1 MQLKD
6 LIVLCSPLALVT
18 LFCSCQSSDQDE
30 QTIRTL
36 MVVGLPAAWEKNDT
50 TWLKNNYLPDA
61 DVAFPAGPLY
71 SGVENI
77 PLSGGEVPEGRKF
90 SVEIQDVR
98 FISPEVALVNNRAH
112 FSGGNDAVG
121 QPIPDTWDMG
131 TFVLKK
137 TAGQW
142 KIAALRVMPMRTD
155 PLTLK
160 KVLEENYARYVQALQ
175 RGDGLNASG
184 LFTADAEYYGSNSQP
199 LLGRTAILNQTNEFF
214 NNYILTDL
222 QFIIHNLYV
231 NGDLIYESGEFRP
244 KTKLKSNQQE
254 INQTGHYQSV
264 WRYEPDQQWR
274 ICRHFHNYVQ

>member
-1 MQLKD
+1 MGLKD
-6 LIVLCSPLALVT
+6 LIVLCSPFVLVT
-18 LFCSCQSSDQDE
+18 LFSRCQSTDQDE
-30 QTIRTL
+30 QIIRTL
-36 MVVGLPAAWEKNDT
+36 MMVDLPTAWEKNDT

-61 DVAFPAGPLY
+61 DVAFTAGPLY

-77 PLSGGEVPEGRKF
+77 PLSGGEVPTGRKF

-137 TAGQW
+137 TSGYW

-160 KVLEENYARYVQALQ
+160 KELEENYARYVQALQ
-175 RGDGLNASG
+175 RSDGESSAQF
-184 LFTADAEYYGSNSQP
+184 FTDDVKYYNPGSP
-199 LLGRTAILNQTNEFF
+199 PAVGRAAILKQINEFF
-214 NNYILTDL
+214 NHHTLLDMQINIQDIQVY
-222 QFIIHNLYV
+222 
-231 NGDLIYESGEFRP
+231 GDLIYASGQYTA
-244 KTKLKSNQQE
+244 KTLNKADDQE
-254 INQTGHYQSV
+254 EKQAGHVLEV
-264 WRYEPDQQWR
+264 WRYEPDNHWR
-274 ICRHFHNYVQ
+274 IRWHMQNYAQ